1 MKPFGDRMERVPLTS
16 SLMRQVPP
24 RGHDTP
30 SPVRRSHFPERDPGP
45 LLYSNGDVIK
55 DSLRSLDEPAKV
67 LRFFVG
73 FPRVEISGN
82 RHVGRSIRIALARA

>member
-1 MKPFGDRMERVPLTS
+1 MKPFGNSMESVPLTS

-30 SPVRRSHFPERDPGP
+30 SPVRRLHFSERNPGSF
-45 LLYSNGDVIK
+45 LHSNGDVVK

-67 LRFFVG
+67 FRFFVG
-73 FPRVEISGN
+73 FPRIEISGN
-82 RHVGRSIRIALARA
+82 RHVDRLITVARA